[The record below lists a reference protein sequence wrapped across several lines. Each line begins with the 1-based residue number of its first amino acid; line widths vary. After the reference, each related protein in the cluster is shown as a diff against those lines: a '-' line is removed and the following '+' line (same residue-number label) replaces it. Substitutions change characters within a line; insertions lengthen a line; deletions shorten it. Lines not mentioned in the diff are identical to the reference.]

1 MFSYVRFKPGS
12 QDMRGSQ
19 AWTGVGNKRG
29 QNFPGGGVV
38 RTLPFTAGGACLILD
53 WRTKI
58 PHAFQPRKKKK
69 NRHNIVTNS
78 VKTLRNDPHQNNLK
92 KIKESIRGSV

>member
-19 AWTGVGNKRG
+19 AWTGLGNKRG
-29 QNFPGGGVV
+29 QDFPGGGVI
-38 RTLPFTAGGACLILD
+38 RTLPFNAGGTGLIPD

-58 PHAFQPRKKKK
+58 PHAFQPKKKK
-69 NRHNIVTNS
+69 KPKQKQYCNKFN
-78 VKTLRNDPHQNNLK
+78 KDFK
-92 KIKESIRGSV
+92 K